1 MSNNITSIA
10 DYQKSFASMLAGAE
24 ANADSLAGTEEVR
37 GGLTA
42 AAQDVQV
49 ALNRQSS
56 LKGQAQQATRDL
68 EEALERGKQM
78 YSRLRSGVYMHF
90 SQQAEKLAEFGLQ
103 PRRRPTKVKPPV
115 LPEIAKE
122 KPYEPGPNPAQ
133 TAAPETDGTIQEVI
147 AA

>member
-1 MSNNITSIA
+1 MGNNITSIA
-10 DYQKSFASMLAGAE
+10 DYQRSFAAMLAGAE
-24 ANADSLAGTEEVR
+24 ANAAELVGTEEVR
-37 GGLTA
+37 GGLSA

-78 YSRLRSGVYMHF
+78 YSRLRSGVYMHY

-103 PRRRPTKVKPPV
+103 PRRRPTKVKPPT
-115 LPEIAKE
+115 LPEIAK
-122 KPYEPGPNPAQ
+122 PSVPGPNPTQ
-133 TAAPETDGTIQEVI
+133 TVAPETDGTTQEGI